1 MDTKKPAHRA
11 ALSKEDYHKLPG
23 FDGDW
28 RDTWWN
34 DDFLSMMARRWRLE
48 QVQTVLDVGCGVG
61 HWGQRLM
68 RHLGDTATLYGVDA
82 EAAWVEGARKKVLGG
97 LQNIAIGLGWRP
109 EELAGV
115 AHGRNLTDLAGST
128 GNHHPL

>member
-11 ALSKEDYHKLPG
+11 ALSKEDYHKLTG

-48 QVQTVLDVGCGVG
+48 QVQTVLDVGCR
-61 HWGQRLM
+61 RLTPES
-68 RHLGDTATLYGVDA
+68 GGSDV
-82 EAAWVEGARKKVLGG
+82 AWRA
-97 LQNIAIGLGWRP
+97 
-109 EELAGV
+109 
-115 AHGRNLTDLAGST
+115 D
-128 GNHHPL
+128 